1 MDILHTSKGGLQA
14 IGAVEQLDGPLNG
27 LGKLSG
33 LVTTAN
39 EGTGSCEGHGICCS
53 TSFCSLQSHI
63 LDASL

>member
-1 MDILHTSKGGLQA
+1 MDKLHTSKGGLQA

-39 EGTGSCEGHGICCS
+39 EGAGSCEGHGICCG
-53 TSFCSLQSHI
+53 TSFCSSQSHM
-63 LDASL
+63 LEDSL